1 MLKYSFKTLLWLFLV
16 LALRTNSNAATSI
29 HQTQNTFVSP
39 EKLYKDLFY
48 AVQSNDSIFP
58 DSKTFVD
65 CIPKY
70 PVNKILDKY
79 AALPDNHQARVLRQ
93 FIQQNFIIPNA
104 QTVYRPDSTSINNHI
119 LLLWNTLTRKPDS
132 ITAGSLIPL
141 PYSYVVPGGR
151 FREIYYWDS
160 YFTMLGLKVDHQ
172 YEMIQN
178 MVDNFAYL
186 IRTFGFIPNGN
197 RTYYLSRSQPPFF
210 SFMLELLASIKGDSV
225 YVKYRHELATEYAFW
240 MRGVVKL
247 KGNTDAYCNV
257 VRLPNGKILNRYWDA
272 KNTPRSESYR
282 QDVATAKVAKQMYPN
297 ISKKQVYRNLRAGA
311 ESGWDFSSRWLTK
324 IKGHY
329 PLYTIHTT
337 DIIPVDLNCLLYH
350 LEKTLAKAYQIEHN
364 ASKAAFYLKRAN
376 ERAKAIT
383 TYCWNE
389 PKGFFFDYN
398 LKTHHQTNIYSLA
411 GVFPLFLKIATQP
424 QAIQVAQNIRSTFLF
439 PGGLVT
445 TTNFTSQ
452 QWDAPNG
459 WAPLQWITI
468 EALRNYGDTALANVC
483 KTRWLN
489 ENRLIYHK
497 TFKMIE
503 KYDVVHPDQ
512 KGGGG
517 EYPGQDGFGW
527 TNGVFQALSKER
539 FNR

>member
-1 MLKYSFKTLLWLFLV
+1 MLKHSFKTIIWIFFL
-16 LALRTNSNAATSI
+16 LALWTNSSAATPTNQSPK
-29 HQTQNTFVSP
+29 TSTSP
-39 EKLYKDLFY
+39 ERLYKDLFY

-70 PVNKILDKY
+70 PVKEILEKY
-79 AALPDNHQARVLRQ
+79 AALPYNHKTVVLRQ
-93 FIQQNFIIPNA
+93 FIKQNFILPDE
-104 QTVYRPDSTSINNHI
+104 QTNYRSDSTSINRHI
-119 LLLWNTLTRKPDS
+119 SLLWNTLTRKPDS
-132 ITAGSLIPL
+132 RTAGTLIPL

-160 YFTMLGLKVDHQ
+160 YFTMLGLKADHR
-172 YEMIQN
+172 YDLIQD

-210 SFMLELLASIKGDSV
+210 SFMVELLASIKGDSV
-225 YVKYRHELATEYAFW
+225 YLKYSHELATEYAFW
-240 MRGVVKL
+240 MNGVNKL
-247 KGNTDAYCNV
+247 KGDTHAYRNV
-257 VRLPNGKILNRYWDA
+257 VRLPDEEILNRYWDDQ
-272 KNTPRSESYR
+272 NTPRPESYR
-282 QDVATAKVAKQMYPN
+282 QDVATAATAIKHDPA
-297 ISKKQVYRNLRAGA
+297 ISKEKVYRNLRAGA
-311 ESGWDFSSRWLTK
+311 ESGWDFSSRWLSEV
-324 IKGHY
+324 KGQY

-337 DIIPVDLNCLLYH
+337 AIVPVDLNCLLFH
-350 LEKTLAKAYQIEHN
+350 LETTLARAYQVKHDI
-364 ASKAAFYLKRAN
+364 SKAAYYKQKAN
-376 ERAKAIT
+376 ARAKAII

-389 PKGFFFDYN
+389 QKGFFFDYN
-398 LKTHHQTNIYSLA
+398 FKTHHQTNIYSLA
-411 GVFPLFLKIATQP
+411 GVYPLFIKIATKQ
-424 QAIQVAQNIRSTFLF
+424 QATQVEHNIQSQFLF
-439 PGGLVT
+439 PGGLIT

-459 WAPLQWITI
+459 WAPLQWII
-468 EALRNYGDTALANVC
+468 IQGLRNYGDTTLANVC

-489 ENRLIYHK
+489 ENLMIYHK
-497 TFKMIE
+497 TFKMTE

-527 TNGVFQALSKER
+527 TNGVYQALSKEK
-539 FNR
+539 